1 MPEFSTAT
9 ATEPEEDQDPPLQ
22 TLPGPSAVRV
32 HSATSA
38 ELAATAERL
47 VTEAMLPDS
56 PATHT
61 HTQAAST
68 SSDPVAMLDARA
80 PQAATSDAA
89 CAAAP
94 KSPGKK
100 VQDRSAPSS
109 SRGSARAPLRSTS
122 SALPTTTPLDRKL
135 RVPRIATK
143 GATHPV
149 LPDADSGAHG
159 RVEGGMHRADVSDSP
174 GAVTAER
181 GAGAEPAAS
190 ASAPQPETD
199 DDLGTAL
206 DRYPGAAPANDEP
219 RTPIACDDDGER
231 ACRAR
236 SVSNVTTSDFEFN
249 LDLPDGS
256 PEMARYVWNIWQK
269 KCDSD
274 QDDDGD

>member
-94 KSPGKK
+94 KSPGK
-100 VQDRSAPSS
+100 
-109 SRGSARAPLRSTS
+109 
-122 SALPTTTPLDRKL
+122 
-135 RVPRIATK
+135 
-143 GATHPV
+143 
-149 LPDADSGAHG
+149 
-159 RVEGGMHRADVSDSP
+159 
-174 GAVTAER
+174 TA
-181 GAGAEPAAS
+181 
-190 ASAPQPETD
+190 
-199 DDLGTAL
+199 
-206 DRYPGAAPANDEP
+206 
-219 RTPIACDDDGER
+219 
-231 ACRAR
+231 
-236 SVSNVTTSDFEFN
+236 
-249 LDLPDGS
+249 
-256 PEMARYVWNIWQK
+256 
-269 KCDSD
+269 
-274 QDDDGD
+274 